1 LPLVYA
7 DPAALSFEWDAL
19 AVHDTASQAELRE
32 QS

>member
-1 LPLVYA
+1 VGVCRGS
-7 DPAALSFEWDAL
+7 DGSEWDAL